1 MSTYKML
8 TRSEAYDLMRAGCRP
23 QCRHNRERFYDYD
36 GDKGK
41 TDWMILTP
49 DSAHYYETP
58 VDGYYDQFR
67 IEVE

>member
-1 MSTYKML
+1 MATYKTL

-23 QCRHNRERFYDYD
+23 QCRHNLERFYDYD
-36 GDKGK
+36 GDRGK
-41 TDWMILTP
+41 TDWVILSA
-49 DSAHYYETP
+49 DSYPLYETP